1 MQGVALPNGNLFVG
15 SAIIPELLSLY
26 GVLQNKGY
34 FLLVFVTS
42 TTIGF
47 RVKVSC
53 PVQVFQN
60 ECEKKFQ
67 FSVQRFDTFC
77 VIPHSVFNAIQCVIL
92 YKVCNLQN
100 VPVYSHLSVTQC
112 FKGVWFMQCVYYL
125 HNMLCCTNLALRCIC
140 TQCVISHTLCN
151 LCVFFYFYTNQV
163 LSTLQCVVLCTFF
176 FRCLAQ

>member
-1 MQGVALPNGNLFVG
+1 M
-15 SAIIPELLSLY
+15 
-26 GVLQNKGY
+26 
-34 FLLVFVTS
+34 
-42 TTIGF
+42 
-47 RVKVSC
+47 R
-53 PVQVFQN
+53 
-60 ECEKKFQ
+60 KKFQ

-151 LCVFFYFYTNQV
+151 LCMCGFLHKPSELVCVWFSTQAKCTLCMCGFLHKPSV
-163 LSTLQCVVLCTFF
+163 LLH
-176 FRCLAQ
+176 

>member
-1 MQGVALPNGNLFVG
+1 M
-15 SAIIPELLSLY
+15 
-26 GVLQNKGY
+26 
-34 FLLVFVTS
+34 
-42 TTIGF
+42 
-47 RVKVSC
+47 R
-53 PVQVFQN
+53 
-60 ECEKKFQ
+60 KKFQ

-151 LCVFFYFYTNQV
+151 LCMCGFLHKPSELCVCVVFYTSQV
-163 LSTLQCVVLCTFF
+163 YFVYVWFSTQAKCTFT
-176 FRCLAQ
+176 LSV